1 MEELVTTAI
10 KYHQYF
16 IGGMLIV
23 ALVNLYF
30 IFTDKEF
37 SKKVKKV
44 NPIYYAL
51 LASVAFTG
59 VVVLGV
65 NQMHINHA
73 VYLMLVVWLVIFVM
87 SMKLFKK
94 YKYGSPNEY
103 RAFAKMK
110 YILDIVLI
118 VATMGLTYS
127 L

>member
-1 MEELVTTAI
+1 MEELIVTAT

-30 IFTDKEF
+30 IFSSEEF

-51 LASVAFTG
+51 FASVAFTG
-59 VVVLGV
+59 VLVLGV
-65 NQMHINHA
+65 NHLHMTHA
-73 VYLMLVVWLVIFVM
+73 TYLMLVVWLVIFVM

-94 YKYGSPNEY
+94 YKYGTPDEY
-103 RAFAKMK
+103 RSFAKKK

-118 VATMGLTYS
+118 VVTMGIVYAI
-127 L
+127 

>member
-1 MEELVTTAI
+1 MEELIVTSI

-23 ALVNLYF
+23 ALLNLYF

-51 LASVAFTG
+51 FAAVAFTG
-59 VVVLGV
+59 ILILGA
-65 NQMHINHA
+65 NQMHMTHA
-73 VYLMLVVWLVIFVM
+73 VYLMILVSVIIFIM

-94 YKYGSPNEY
+94 YKYGSPQEY
-103 RAFAKMK
+103 RSFAKKK
-110 YILDIVLI
+110 YIIDIVLI
-118 VATMGLTYS
+118 VATMGLVYAI
-127 L
+127 